1 MDCAFSLSLE
11 RRRNSGSILLP
22 YLLLKILGAWVWRP
36 NPYSF
41 GSGAFYGLCIFIIF
55 GAEAQQ
61 WEHLAPVPP

>member
-1 MDCAFSLSLE
+1 MASKS
-11 RRRNSGSILLP
+11 
-22 YLLLKILGAWVWRP
+22 LGAWVWRP

-61 WEHLAPVPP
+61 WEHLAPVPPTQNPRCLGLKTKPLQFW